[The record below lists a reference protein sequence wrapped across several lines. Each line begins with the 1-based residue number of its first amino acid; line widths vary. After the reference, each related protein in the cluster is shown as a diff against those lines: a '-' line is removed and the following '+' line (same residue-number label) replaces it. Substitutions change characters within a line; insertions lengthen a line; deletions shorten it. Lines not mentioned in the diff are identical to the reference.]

1 MFIADGYLV
10 LLSAL
15 IFDLWKSILQGY
27 GHARK
32 ELSAAGRT
40 GGFFIMVM
48 SCVIIKL
55 ISMWLNMLLLK
66 ASLMLIG
73 SIKPIKACWQI

>member
-40 GGFFIMVM
+40 GGF
-48 SCVIIKL
+48 
-55 ISMWLNMLLLK
+55 LLW
-66 ASLMLIG
+66 S
-73 SIKPIKACWQI
+73 